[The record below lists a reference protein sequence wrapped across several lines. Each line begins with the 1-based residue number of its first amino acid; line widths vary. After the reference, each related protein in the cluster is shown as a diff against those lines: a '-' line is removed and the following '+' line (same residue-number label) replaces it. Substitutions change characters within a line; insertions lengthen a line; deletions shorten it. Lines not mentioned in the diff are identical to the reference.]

1 MSSSGGARRRPIS
14 AHRRSL
20 RARFDDAA
28 DASGR
33 KLRSVESCR
42 IRIERDPGRAGGPQV
57 EGRPSSDHGNR
68 TEGQP
73 KVEKVW
79 DPWAEDGPVF
89 GDRGRRHALSRHPG
103 TPPCGNLAV
112 RPPADAV
119 ASAPSRDPDKAS
131 GADAAGGAVPDA
143 LCPLERPLRVELELG
158 SSGRWTFGLVE
169 RASRM
174 GFEARL
180 GGRSVGTRDFVPAGR
195 RVKVLVTPHGSGGPF
210 VLPARVLWVAPPP
223 GPDGPMRAQLAI
235 VTSDPEAL
243 ARWAEV
249 VEKARG

>member
-1 MSSSGGARRRPIS
+1 MSGSGGAKRRPIS

-28 DASGR
+28 DVSGR
-33 KLRSVESCR
+33 KRRSVESCR

-57 EGRPSSDHGNR
+57 EGRSSSDHGNR

-112 RPPADAV
+112 QGPEGLA
-119 ASAPSRDPDKAS
+119 ASAPREPDAS
-131 GADAAGGAVPDA
+131 TSDAGRAPVALPDA
-143 LCPLERPLRVELELG
+143 LVPLKMPLRVELELG
-158 SSGRWTFGLVE
+158 FSGRWTFGLVE
-169 RASRM
+169 RASRT

-180 GGRSVGTRDFVPAGR
+180 GGRSVGTRDFVLAGR
-195 RVKVLVTPHGSGGPF
+195 RVKVLVTPHGTGGPF
-210 VLPARVLWVAPPP
+210 VLPARVLWVDPPP

-235 VTSDPEAL
+235 ATSDPAAL
-243 ARWAEV
+243 GRWAEV